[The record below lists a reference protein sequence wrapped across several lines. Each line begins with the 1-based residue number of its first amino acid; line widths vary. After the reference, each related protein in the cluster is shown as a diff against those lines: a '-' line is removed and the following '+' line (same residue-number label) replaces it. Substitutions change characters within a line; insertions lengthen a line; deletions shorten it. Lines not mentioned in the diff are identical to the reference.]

1 MHMHEPVPLAL
12 PIYLLHFISFSISN
26 LQDFEKMSTIP
37 VSSVSFSS
45 SASPLVLDE
54 KLISTKQDVIRHT
67 MNFNASIWGDQF
79 LTYDEPEDLVTK
91 KQLFEE
97 LKEEVKKELM
107 AIKGSNEP
115 MQHIKLIELIDAVQR
130 LGIAYHFEEEIEEA
144 LQHIH
149 VTYGEQWVDKENL
162 QRISLWFRLLRHK
175 ASTSHQVLLT
185 KPYLHMIIYTF
196 FESIRVF
203 KDYMDEKGNF
213 KESLCNDAK
222 GLLALYEAAYMSV
235 EGETVLDKALEF
247 TKVHLDII
255 AKDPSCDSYLR
266 TRIHQ
271 ALKQPLRR
279 RLARIEALHYM
290 PVYQQETSHNEVLLK
305 LAKLDFS
312 VLQSMHKKELSH
324 ICKWWKDLDLQNK
337 LPYVRDRV
345 VEGYFWIL
353 SIYYE
358 PQHARTRMFLMKT
371 CMWLVVLDDTF
382 DNYGTYEELEIFAQ
396 AVERWS
402 ISCMDMLPE
411 YMKLIY
417 QELVNL
423 HVDMEESLEKEG
435 KTYQINYVKEM
446 AKELVRNYLVE
457 ARWLKEGYMPT
468 LEEYMSVSMVTGTY
482 GLMIA
487 RSYVGRGDIVTEDT
501 FKWVSSYPPIIKA
514 SCVIVRL
521 MDDIVS
527 HKEEQERG
535 HVASSIECYSKE
547 SGASEEEACKY
558 ISKKVED
565 AWKVINR
572 ESLRP
577 TAVPFPLLMPAINLA
592 RMCEVLYSVNDGF
605 THAGE
610 EMISYMKSYFV
621 HPMVI

>member
-1 MHMHEPVPLAL
+1 MSTL
-12 PIYLLHFISFSISN
+12 PI
-26 LQDFEKMSTIP
+26 
-37 VSSVSFSS
+37 SSVSFSS
-45 SASPLVLDE
+45 STSPLVVDD
-54 KLISTKQDVIRHT
+54 KVSTKQDVIRHT

-79 LTYDEPEDLVTK
+79 LTYDEPEDLVMK
-91 KQLFEE
+91 KQLVEE
-97 LKEEVKKELM
+97 LKEEVKKELIT
-107 AIKGSNEP
+107 IKGSNEP
-115 MQHIKLIELIDAVQR
+115 MQHVKLLELIDAVQR

-162 QRISLWFRLLRHK
+162 QSISLWFRLLRQQGFNV
-175 ASTSHQVLLT
+175 SSG
-185 KPYLHMIIYTF
+185 
-196 FESIRVF
+196 VF
-203 KDYMDEKGNF
+203 KDFMDEKGKF
-213 KESLCNDAK
+213 KESLCNDAQ
-222 GLLALYEAAYMSV
+222 GILALYEAAFMRV
-235 EGETVLDKALEF
+235 EDETILDNALEF

-255 AKDPSCDSYLR
+255 AKDPSCDSSLR
-266 TRIHQ
+266 TQIHQ

-290 PVYQQETSHNEVLLK
+290 PIYQQETSHNEVLLK

-382 DNYGTYEELEIFAQ
+382 DNYGTYEELEIFTQ

-402 ISCMDMLPE
+402 ISCLDMLPE

-423 HVDMEESLEKEG
+423 HVEMEESLEKEG
-435 KTYQINYVKEM
+435 KTYQIHYVKEM

-547 SGASEEEACKY
+547 SGASEEEACEY
-558 ISKKVED
+558 ISGKVED

-605 THAGE
+605 THAEGD
-610 EMISYMKSYFV
+610 MKSYMKSFFV
-621 HPMVI
+621 HPMVV

>member
-1 MHMHEPVPLAL
+1 MSTL
-12 PIYLLHFISFSISN
+12 PI
-26 LQDFEKMSTIP
+26 
-37 VSSVSFSS
+37 SSVSFSS
-45 SASPLVLDE
+45 STSPLVVDD
-54 KLISTKQDVIRHT
+54 KVSTKPDVIRHT

-79 LTYDEPEDLVTK
+79 LTYDEPEDLVMK
-91 KQLFEE
+91 KQLVEE
-97 LKEEVKKELM
+97 LKEEVKKELIT
-107 AIKGSNEP
+107 IKGSNEP
-115 MQHIKLIELIDAVQR
+115 MQHVKLIELIDAVQR

-162 QRISLWFRLLRHK
+162 QSISLWFRLLRQQGFNV
-175 ASTSHQVLLT
+175 SSG
-185 KPYLHMIIYTF
+185 
-196 FESIRVF
+196 VF
-203 KDYMDEKGNF
+203 KDFMDEKGKF
-213 KESLCNDAK
+213 KESLCNDAQ
-222 GLLALYEAAYMSV
+222 GILALYEAAFMRV
-235 EGETVLDKALEF
+235 EDETILDNALEF

-255 AKDPSCDSYLR
+255 AKDPSCDSSLR
-266 TRIHQ
+266 TQIHQ

-290 PVYQQETSHNEVLLK
+290 PIYQQETSHNEDLLK

-382 DNYGTYEELEIFAQ
+382 DNYGTYEELEIFTQ

-402 ISCMDMLPE
+402 ISCLDMLPE

-423 HVDMEESLEKEG
+423 HVEMEESLGKGGKNISNSLCQGRWQKELG
-435 KTYQINYVKEM
+435 SQITLVETKM
-446 AKELVRNYLVE
+446 AKRGVH
-457 ARWLKEGYMPT
+457 AQP

-547 SGASEEEACKY
+547 SGASEEEACEY
-558 ISKKVED
+558 ISRKVED

-605 THAGE
+605 THAEGD
-610 EMISYMKSYFV
+610 MKSYMKSFFV
-621 HPMVI
+621 HPMVV

>member
-1 MHMHEPVPLAL
+1 
-12 PIYLLHFISFSISN
+12 
-26 LQDFEKMSTIP
+26 MSTIP

-45 SASPLVLDE
+45 SASPLVLDD
-54 KLISTKQDVIRHT
+54 KLSTKQDVVRHT
-67 MNFNASIWGDQF
+67 MNFSASIWGDQF
-79 LTYDEPEDLVTK
+79 LTYHEPEDLVIK
-91 KQLFEE
+91 KQQVEQ

-107 AIKGSNEP
+107 AIKGSNDP
-115 MQHIKLIELIDAVQR
+115 QQHIKLMELIDSVQR

-149 VTYGEQWVDKENL
+149 VTYGEHWVDKENL
-162 QRISLWFRLLRHK
+162 QSVSLWFRLLRQQGFNV
-175 ASTSHQVLLT
+175 SSG
-185 KPYLHMIIYTF
+185 
-196 FESIRVF
+196 VF

-213 KESLCNDAK
+213 KESLCNDAQ
-222 GLLALYEAAYMSV
+222 GILALYEAAYMRV
-235 EGETVLDKALEF
+235 EGETRLDKALEF

-255 AKDPSCDSYLR
+255 SKDPSCDSYLR
-266 TRIHQ
+266 TRVHQ

-290 PVYQQETSHNEVLLK
+290 PVYQQDSSHNEVLLK
-305 LAKLDFS
+305 LAKVDFS

-435 KTYQINYVKEM
+435 KTYQIHYVKEM

-487 RSYVGRGDIVTEDT
+487 RSYVGRDDIVTEDT

-547 SGASEEEACKY
+547 SGATEEEACEY
-558 ISKKVED
+558 ISSKVED

-605 THAGE
+605 THAEGD
-610 EMISYMKSYFV
+610 MKSYMKSYFV

>member
-1 MHMHEPVPLAL
+1 
-12 PIYLLHFISFSISN
+12 
-26 LQDFEKMSTIP
+26 
-37 VSSVSFSS
+37 
-45 SASPLVLDE
+45 
-54 KLISTKQDVIRHT
+54 
-67 MNFNASIWGDQF
+67 
-79 LTYDEPEDLVTK
+79 
-91 KQLFEE
+91 
-97 LKEEVKKELM
+97 
-107 AIKGSNEP
+107 
-115 MQHIKLIELIDAVQR
+115 MQSQR
-130 LGIAYHFEEEIEEA
+130 LGGIAYHFEEEIEEA

-162 QRISLWFRLLRHK
+162 QRISLWFRLL
-175 ASTSHQVLLT
+175 HQQGFN
-185 KPYLHMIIYTF
+185 I
-196 FESIRVF
+196 SSGVF

-222 GLLALYEAAYMSV
+222 GL
-235 EGETVLDKALEF
+235 
-247 TKVHLDII
+247 
-255 AKDPSCDSYLR
+255 SCDDDIVLVRLLLIMVSEYDPYLGGAAPR
-266 TRIHQ
+266 
-271 ALKQPLRR
+271 AWCLQPWRVGSSFFWR
-279 RLARIEALHYM
+279 VGSSFFR
-290 PVYQQETSHNEVLLK
+290 VST
-305 LAKLDFS
+305 FS

-402 ISCMDMLPE
+402 ISCLDMLPE

-435 KTYQINYVKEM
+435 KSYQINYVKEM

-527 HKEEQERG
+527 HEEEQERG

-547 SGASEEEACKY
+547 SGASEEEAY
-558 ISKKVED
+558 
-565 AWKVINR
+565 
-572 ESLRP
+572 
-577 TAVPFPLLMPAINLA
+577 
-592 RMCEVLYSVNDGF
+592 
-605 THAGE
+605 
-610 EMISYMKSYFV
+610 
-621 HPMVI
+621 

>member
-1 MHMHEPVPLAL
+1 
-12 PIYLLHFISFSISN
+12 
-26 LQDFEKMSTIP
+26 MSAIP
-37 VSSVSFSS
+37 VSGVSFSSSS

-54 KLISTKQDVIRHT
+54 KLVSTKQDVIRHT
-67 MNFNASIWGDQF
+67 MNFNPSIWGDQF

-91 KQLFEE
+91 KQLVEE
-97 LKEEVKKELM
+97 LKGEVKKELM
-107 AIKGSNEP
+107 TLKGSNEP

-149 VTYGEQWVDKENL
+149 VTYGEQWVDKDNL
-162 QRISLWFRLLRHK
+162 QSISLWFRLLRQQGFNV
-175 ASTSHQVLLT
+175 SSG
-185 KPYLHMIIYTF
+185 
-196 FESIRVF
+196 VF
-203 KDYMDEKGNF
+203 KDYMDEKGDF

-222 GLLALYEAAYMSV
+222 GILALYEAAYMRV
-235 EGETVLDKALEF
+235 EGETILDKALEF

-255 AKDPSCDSYLR
+255 AKDTSCDSYLR

-305 LAKLDFS
+305 LAKVDFS
-312 VLQSMHKKELSH
+312 VLQAMHKKELSH

-402 ISCMDMLPE
+402 ISCLDMLPE

-435 KTYQINYVKEM
+435 KSYQINYVKEM

-527 HKEEQERG
+527 HEEEQERG

-547 SGASEEEACKY
+547 SGASEEEACEY
-558 ISKKVED
+558 ISRKVED

-610 EMISYMKSYFV
+610 EMISYMKAYFV
-621 HPMVI
+621 HPMVV